1 MSTKLPSGGRF
12 LDNPDD
18 EPGVRVMHF
27 IGRNIIVIIAVLAF
41 LVTFIVV
48 SSVSSSRSLALQQ
61 KDSAILALK
70 QENKSE
76 KASVDESYSEIVRKA
91 TGGVDLEHKNRDDAT
106 VEEMLRMALN
116 WNGLREYLTARDNI
130 MQNYGFA
137 EDSQFMTVFMPG
149 EMQGIARKAPDGTM
163 HYAYDT
169 DLSNSY
175 EGMTSYVTNVNG
187 DVYSYVALVT
197 MRTKSST
204 GDTSA
209 PGYFRLTY
217 DVVDG
222 RISNIFAETAPNG
235 VKGSN

>member
-1 MSTKLPSGGRF
+1 MTTQLPSGGRF

-18 EPGVRVMHF
+18 DLGVRVMHF
-27 IGRNIIVIIAVLAF
+27 VGRNIIVIIAILAF
-41 LVTFIVV
+41 LVTLIVV
-48 SSVSSSRSLALQQ
+48 TSVSSARSSTLQEKDSEILALQQ
-61 KDSAILALK
+61 
-70 QENKSE
+70 E
-76 KASVDESYSEIVRKA
+76 KKATESSVDESYSEIVREA
-91 TGGVDLEHKNRDDAT
+91 TGGVDIAHKNRDDAT
-106 VEEMLRMALN
+106 VEEMLRMSLN
-116 WNGLREYLTARDNI
+116 WNGLREYLTARDSV

-163 HYAYDT
+163 HYAYDAN
-169 DLSNSY
+169 LSNSF
-175 EGMTSYVTNVNG
+175 EDMTSYVTNVNG

-197 MRTKSST
+197 MRTQSST

-222 RISNIFAETAPNG
+222 RIGNIYAETAPNG